1 MEKAKDEQYERGQQT
16 ELAMEKWKDEQEELA
31 EQLELE
37 VERAFTK

>member
-1 MEKAKDEQYERGQQT
+1 MEKAKDEQYERGQQM